1 MDKQSFNLHTHTWRC
16 GHAVGTDDDY
26 VKSAISAGF
35 TVIGFSEHIQ
45 YRADKGKYNR
55 INFEDFEQYFA
66 DIRKVQHAYRGKI
79 TILCGLE
86 CAYVPEA
93 MDDVRELKD
102 NCDYILLGQH
112 QGGLSD
118 KKYCL
123 KCDDT
128 DVLQYARDIENAI
141 ETGLYSVIA
150 HPDFFMTARDSW
162 SRQCTEASENI
173 CRAAKV
179 HHIPLELN
187 IKGSHSKK
195 VWVGGESCVRY
206 PYRKFW
212 EIAAKVGNEVLYG
225 WDAHK
230 PEDLEKTPDVVNQII
245 QGLQFKWVDEDRL
258 NTLIAGYRECRR
270 FHIRDNS

>member
-16 GHAVGTDDDY
+16 GHAFGTDD
-26 VKSAISAGF
+26 
-35 TVIGFSEHIQ
+35 
-45 YRADKGKYNR
+45 RGKYNR
-55 INFEDFEQYFA
+55 INFEEFEQYFA
-66 DIRKVQHAYRGKI
+66 DIRKMRHTYCGRI

-93 MDDVRELKD
+93 MDDVWDLKGY
-102 NCDYILLGQH
+102 CDYILLGQH

-141 ETGLYSVIA
+141 ETGLYSVVA

-162 SRQCTEASENI
+162 SRQCTEASETI
-173 CRAAKV
+173 CRAAKA
-179 HHIPLELN
+179 HYIPLELN
-187 IKGSHSKK
+187 IKGSHSEKG
-195 VWVGGESCVRY
+195 WIDGEVCVRY

-212 EIAAKVGNEVLYG
+212 EIAARVGNEVLYG

-230 PEDLEKTPDVVNQII
+230 PEDLEKTPDAVNQII
-245 QGLQFKWVDEDRL
+245 QGLQFQWVNQDRL
-258 NTLIAGYRECRR
+258 NTLAAGCRECR
-270 FHIRDNS
+270 